1 MAQKK
6 IKSVLK
12 KKKKEKT
19 QKKMEGFDICNFAY
33 ALAFGTILY
42 FLLYGG
48 RRAHNRY
55 RRRNHKNHNNNSGGG
70 GGGGIGTSDVSNDVP
85 EHLGWGF
92 DKRDRDFI
100 RLALLGSGLALLFC
114 YLKNR
119 KNCHYSEPMSQDG
132 GVYSGDYY
140 DGRRQRLMS
149 DESTRPNADD
159 LTYMS
164 DLQNQLRLERLRGDV
179 REIQEVVRRG
189 DLGTVGRQ
197 RARPVAIGGGPEET
211 VMIFT
216 DTSNLPS
223 ELTSS

>member
-1 MAQKK
+1 
-6 IKSVLK
+6 
-12 KKKKEKT
+12 
-19 QKKMEGFDICNFAY
+19 MEGFDICNFAY

-55 RRRNHKNHNNNSGGG
+55 RRRNHKNHNNNS
-70 GGGGIGTSDVSNDVP
+70 GGGIGTSDVSNDVP

-132 GVYSGDYY
+132 GVYSGEYWDG
-140 DGRRQRLMS
+140 GRRQRLMS
-149 DESTRPNADD
+149 DESSPNADD
-159 LTYMS
+159 MTYMS
-164 DLQNQLRLERLRGDV
+164 DVREQLRLERLREARDL
-179 REIQEVVRRG
+179 QEVMRRG
-189 DLGTVGRQ
+189 DLGRFGRQ
-197 RARPVAIGGGPEET
+197 QAPAIAVRGGPEGTMFVVTDAST
-211 VMIFT
+211 V
-216 DTSNLPS
+216 PS
-223 ELTSS
+223 SVMSVNV

>member
-1 MAQKK
+1 
-6 IKSVLK
+6 
-12 KKKKEKT
+12 
-19 QKKMEGFDICNFAY
+19 MEGFDVCNFAY

-55 RRRNHKNHNNNSGGG
+55 RRRNHRNHNNNSGGGGG

-132 GVYSGDYY
+132 GVYSGDYW
-140 DGRRQRLMS
+140 DGGRRQRLMS
-149 DESTRPNADD
+149 DDSSPNADD
-159 LTYMS
+159 MTYMS
-164 DLQNQLRLERLRGDV
+164 DPQARLREARDL
-179 REIQEVVRRG
+179 QEVLRRG
-189 DLGTVGRQ
+189 NLGPAGRQ
-197 RARPVAIGGGPEET
+197 QVRPIGISGRDGI
-211 VMIFT
+211 VILT
-216 DTSNLPS
+216 DTSTVPS
-223 ELTSS
+223 DMLSVVTTSV

>member
-1 MAQKK
+1 
-6 IKSVLK
+6 
-12 KKKKEKT
+12 
-19 QKKMEGFDICNFAY
+19 MEGFDVCNFAY

-100 RLALLGSGLALLFC
+100 RLALLGSGLSLLFC

-132 GVYSGDYY
+132 GVYSGEYWDG
-140 DGRRQRLMS
+140 GRRQRLMS
-149 DESTRPNADD
+149 DESSPNADD
-159 LTYMS
+159 MTYMS
-164 DLQNQLRLERLRGDV
+164 DVREQLRLERLRDARDLQDV
-179 REIQEVVRRG
+179 LRRG
-189 DLGTVGRQ
+189 TLGTVGRQ
-197 RARPVAIGGGPEET
+197 QVRPVAVRGPEGIVILTDAST
-211 VMIFT
+211 V
-216 DTSNLPS
+216 PS
-223 ELTSS
+223 EMVSRVASIEV